1 VSNYIQLQETRWN
14 EIGSIIEELYGMVH
28 TLNDCFDDG
37 LIDLAKKEG
46 TDIERQMVKLLDL
59 YNEIEGDSN

>member
-1 VSNYIQLQETRWN
+1 VRKYIQLQETRWN

-46 TDIERQMVKLLDL
+46 IDIERKMVKLLDL